1 MLSVLA
7 LGMLIAVGAAVDG
20 ADYGGAW
27 NDGQPHN
34 GGDGHNNGGNYDH
47 GDNHN
52 FDGFN
57 NHYDWLNTGGYYPYS
72 FYQTYPYSYYPTY
85 TYTYPTYTY
94 PTYTYPTYT
103 APVVYNPYPYDPVA
117 YIHGT
122 QPMSMDG
129 AERPTTT
136 PAAGPG
142 RLITAD
148 SSSKNRTNGP
158 SVEME
163 KG

>member
-72 FYQTYPYSYYPTY
+72 FYQTYPNSYNPTY

-94 PTYTYPTYT
+94 PAYTYPTYT

-117 YIHGT
+117 YDPWYATNVYGWG
-122 QPMSMDG
+122 G
-129 AERPTTT
+129 ATYYN
-136 PAAGPG
+136 
-142 RLITAD
+142 
-148 SSSKNRTNGP
+148 SSSWSWSSHHG
-158 SVEME
+158 
-163 KG
+163 GFFF